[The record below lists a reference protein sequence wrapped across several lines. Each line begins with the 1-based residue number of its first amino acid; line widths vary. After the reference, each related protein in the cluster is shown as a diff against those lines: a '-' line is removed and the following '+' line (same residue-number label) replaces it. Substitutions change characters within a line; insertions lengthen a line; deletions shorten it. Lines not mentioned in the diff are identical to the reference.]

1 MSKLDELQ
9 VITEADVVLHCVG
22 SRKEGILNYGVT
34 DDIQTP
40 LGRIRISMDAIQLDE
55 VVGHGYDLNIWYPEL
70 NGDEYVPRPEDSI
83 QNPETS
89 TMFLFFNGF
98 RLKPRKSL
106 IYYAEEAEDSYNRF
120 RYKWVWVIPVRYY
133 DESADRYITNSH
145 VSVLVA
151 DLRFGLPEYNN
162 RAVPVLHIKL
172 YEPVSIDSLR
182 DADS

>member
-9 VITEADVVLHCVG
+9 VITEADVVLNFGRVW
-22 SRKEGILNYGVT
+22 KEGVLEYEMT
-34 DDIQTP
+34 DYVQTS
-40 LGRIRISMDAIQLDE
+40 LGRLRISFDVIQLRE
-55 VVGHGYDLNIWYPEL
+55 VACSYHDLDIWYPRL
-70 NGDEYVPRPEDSI
+70 YVDDCLPHPWGRPGDPLPSA
-83 QNPETS
+83 
-89 TMFLFFNGF
+89 LFVSGSGPN
-98 RLKPRKSL
+98 PRKSL

-120 RYKWVWVIPVRYY
+120 RYKWVWVVPVRYY
-133 DESADRYITNSH
+133 DESADRYLRDSH
-145 VSVLVA
+145 ISVLVA

>member
-9 VITEADVVLHCVG
+9 VITEADVVLDFK
-22 SRKEGILNYGVT
+22 RTWKEGVLEYGMA
-34 DDIQTP
+34 DRIQTP
-40 LGRIRISMDAIQLDE
+40 LGRIGMTFDVIRLSEVACSYHHLD
-55 VVGHGYDLNIWYPEL
+55 IWYPSL
-70 NGDEYVPRPEDSI
+70 GVDDCLPYPWGKPGDPLPSAVFFGDSG
-83 QNPETS
+83 
-89 TMFLFFNGF
+89 L
-98 RLKPRKSL
+98 RPRKSL

-182 DADS
+182 DTDS